1 MTAYDKVVKNKL
13 GKEAWE
19 LLIQHVNEGK
29 ITSQHSN
36 EIASL
41 LAENLPGSTIFGA
54 HMNRVRE
61 DGWNNAE
68 FRHIL
73 ANWYSEEM
81 YGLDREAA
89 LKKLAK
95 IFEDSTV
102 GLSSIASELRKLI
115 PTERFVIVCTL
126 CGTFCLISCSH
137 AGRSLVTN
145 RQLLICG
152 VPVQGL

>member
-41 LAENLPGSTIFGA
+41 LAENLPGSKIFGE
-54 HMNRVRE
+54 HMNRVKE

-73 ANWYSEEM
+73 ANWYTEEL
-81 YGLDREAA
+81 YDLDREAA
-89 LKKLAK
+89 LIKLAE

-102 GLSSIASELRKLI
+102 GLSSIASKLRKLM